1 MSERTS
7 TSYDASLIRPAELAR
22 SALKAKL
29 NAIAG
34 YDTILWKIRAGYL
47 AVLYGSLGLI
57 LGTAGSPDLRAMAAN
72 TPLAVAAIS
81 LIFSFS
87 LTAFLV
93 DFGYL
98 RKKLR
103 NAGMH
108 SSEAVGGAADMPST
122 GRAVAPTRMTR
133 NRRAGSHPR
142 WASPRLARRCVSN
155 DHVTAVA

>member
-57 LGTAGSPDLRAMAAN
+57 LGTAGSPDQHATSSGGDL
-72 TPLAVAAIS
+72 P
-81 LIFSFS
+81 
-87 LTAFLV
+87 
-93 DFGYL
+93 DF
-98 RKKLR
+98 
-103 NAGMH
+103 
-108 SSEAVGGAADMPST
+108 
-122 GRAVAPTRMTR
+122 
-133 NRRAGSHPR
+133 
-142 WASPRLARRCVSN
+142 
-155 DHVTAVA
+155 